1 MLVSKIE
8 SGASNPMKIFFSN
21 IVFVLLVLTTTAAP
35 AQVTSAPF
43 NVPAESAI
51 PSGPRGDAIRKGKT
65 LLTNTAALLPDNVG
79 NGLTCTNCH
88 LKGGTV
94 QSAAPWVGLWGVFP
108 EYRSRSA
115 KVITL
120 SERIN
125 DCFER
130 SMNGKALSYTSDAM
144 IAMLSYIQW
153 LSTGVPTGQS
163 VVGRGFK
170 ELDRHSVPDA
180 ASGKVLY
187 MAKCVACH
195 GADGEGIK
203 DPKGGYVFPPIW
215 GNQSFNDGAGM
226 ARTFTAAAFIKHNM
240 PLGQEGSLT
249 GQEALDIAQFFTHQP
264 RPEYPGKS
272 GDWPNGGK
280 PIDARN

>member
-1 MLVSKIE
+1 MR
-8 SGASNPMKIFFSN
+8 IFFV
-21 IVFVLLVLTTTAAP
+21 IPAFVSLVLTTTGAP
-35 AQVTSAPF
+35 AQGTSAPF
-43 NVPAESAI
+43 NVPAESSI
-51 PSGPRGDAIRKGKT
+51 PSGPRGDAIRKGKD
-65 LLTNTAALLPDNVG
+65 LLANTAALLPDNVG
-79 NGLTCTNCH
+79 SGLNCTNCH

-94 QSAAPWVGLWGVFP
+94 QSAAPWDGLWGVFP
-108 EYRSRSA
+108 EYRSRNA
-115 KVITL
+115 KIITL
-120 SERIN
+120 SERVN
-125 DCFER
+125 DCFVR
-130 SMNGKALSYTSDAM
+130 SMNGKPLSYTSDAM

-163 VVGRGFK
+163 VVGRGFE
-170 ELDRHSVPDA
+170 ELDRQLVPDA

-187 MAKCVACH
+187 LAKCIACH

-203 DPKGGYVFPPIW
+203 NPKGGYVFPPLW

-249 GQEALDIAQFFTHQP
+249 AQEALDIAQFFTHQP
-264 RPEYPGKS
+264 RPEYPEKS